1 MRKREEDARLTVGAA
16 RRAEEPG
23 TNHHESPE
31 STLEFITFR
40 AGGQIQIADL
50 LMHGA
55 DHALPLRHLVQLTG
69 MKSRDLRRQ
78 IQRERRAGVPILS
91 DNVSGYFL
99 PASDFERQRFVQ
111 SMRGRAREIE
121 AIAAAVEGAEV

>member
-1 MRKREEDARLTVGAA
+1 MRKKKQSAPTSAATLTGAV
-16 RRAEEPG
+16 ENG
-23 TNHHESPE
+23 TECKTAHD
-31 STLEFITFR
+31 STQNDTTFR
-40 AGGQIQIADL
+40 GGGQTQIADL

-55 DHALPLRHLVQLTG
+55 DHALPLRQLKEMTG
-69 MKSRDLRRQ
+69 LPGRDLRRQ

-99 PASDFERQRFVQ
+99 PASDLERQRFVQ

>member
-1 MRKREEDARLTVGAA
+1 MTETVKTRPGTVIPG
-16 RRAEEPG
+16 RATEPG
-23 TNHHESPE
+23 QASRQAHTSNVDFTTSA
-31 STLEFITFR
+31 
-40 AGGQIQIADL
+40 AGRQTGISSL

-121 AIAAAVEGAEV
+121 AIAATVEGAEV